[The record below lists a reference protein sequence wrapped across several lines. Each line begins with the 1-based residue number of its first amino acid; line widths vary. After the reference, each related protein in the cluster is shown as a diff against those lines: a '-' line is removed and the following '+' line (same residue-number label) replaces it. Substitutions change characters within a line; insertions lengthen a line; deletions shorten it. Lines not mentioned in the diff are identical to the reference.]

1 MANEP
6 RNSSERLGRNF
17 VLRQNLGY
25 CQICTALPLF
35 LLFLFLSDFD
45 SIHLISVVNRD
56 LSLQENSSTDECQ
69 GKFWLQLSN
78 SITKTKQQLL
88 QLWRVIETYS
98 MVHFFPNLFL
108 LRDSS
113 EEIIIIIDFLMYL
126 QSKVIEYCGIGVLLC
141 ANSIV
146 LPKLAER

>member
-98 MVHFFPNLFL
+98 MVHFF
-108 LRDSS
+108 
-113 EEIIIIIDFLMYL
+113 
-126 QSKVIEYCGIGVLLC
+126 SKFV
-141 ANSIV
+141 SFT
-146 LPKLAER
+146 RFF